1 MWQVGGFVFWK
12 IILLTTIVGITLSF
26 IYAPRTWCSFC
37 PMGSLSSWVA
47 PKKAPLPKVYKSIH
61 VSSLCEEKCKLCAR
75 VCPMQLTPYSSRGEQ
90 LGYLHPDCLKC
101 RKCEKACPTK
111 IIKYTKNQWR
121 IIDDNLINGVLLR
134 YEYWLGT
141 SSLSTSKRPLYNC
154 RKGYKVSIFLQ
165 NKDAGG
171 GKSY

>member
-1 MWQVGGFVFWK
+1 MRPKDHSCFGLLSKYSPHRPIPKFVRSFGFRLFMVFFIFVMFGIQMYFDWGDWGAMGLVFWK

-61 VSSLCEEKCKLCAR
+61 VSSQCEEKCKLCAR
-75 VCPMQLTPYSSRGEQ
+75 VCPMQLTPYISRGEQ

-111 IIKYTKNQWR
+111 IIEM
-121 IIDDNLINGVLLR
+121 I
-134 YEYWLGT
+134 
-141 SSLSTSKRPLYNC
+141 S
-154 RKGYKVSIFLQ
+154 
-165 NKDAGG
+165 
-171 GKSY
+171 